1 MPHYND
7 WTSAFHPKAQ
17 LGKERAGFTPVA
29 NRNGTATVTTTDGG
43 DSLTEP
49 SDALMETTNF
59 DDRGHSPIS
68 GEGVFKPQDIDT
80 KGSVIFGDNHFTT
93 GGGGDSITGDG
104 RPMNVWTNG
113 SATSFEDRRSQD
125 FDSNDMVFGYGID
138 PVIQRQTHPN
148 DNITG
153 TAGPS
158 GSIYRTAKTANKMN
172 AYVYEDVDGFMK
184 LSDIKSELQT
194 TDLRSGNRFVI
205 ERFEP
210 GSGMDSFGKSLNPVL
225 EFCGSSG
232 PGGSTFMTGE
242 FEMPTD
248 NVSGTGGP
256 GGSPF

>member
-29 NRNGTATVTTTDGG
+29 NRNGTATVTATDGV

-59 DDRGHSPIS
+59 DDRGYSPIS

-138 PVIQRQTHPN
+138 PVIQRPTHPN

-172 AYVYEDVDGFMK
+172 AYVDEDVDGFMK
-184 LSDIKSELQT
+184 LGEIKSELQT
-194 TDLRSGNRFVI
+194 TDLRSDNRFVI

-210 GSGMDSFGKSLNPVL
+210 GAGMDSFGKSLNPVL
-225 EFCGSSG
+225 EFGGSSG

-248 NVSGTGGP
+248 NVSGTAGS